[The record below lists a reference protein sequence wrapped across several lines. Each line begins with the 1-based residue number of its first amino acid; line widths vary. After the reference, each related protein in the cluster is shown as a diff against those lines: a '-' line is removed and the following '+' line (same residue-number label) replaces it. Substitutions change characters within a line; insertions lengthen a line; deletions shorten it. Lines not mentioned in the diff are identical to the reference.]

1 MAKAFGLFLVLAAA
15 LALAAGAALLMPTE
29 TAGAQAA
36 ECRDAGIVPGSVEV
50 VSSNNLAGEVSG
62 HTIKFQLCPA
72 SEKAARSIG
81 NEVDLARPVEI
92 GLLWDWFNLVHP
104 EQAGIT
110 LTATEAGKSWNA
122 TAAID
127 EGACYFRVREV
138 VAEGGGR
145 AGVYAALTG
154 DDFAALVPAAGR
166 HTPVN
171 LEFNLPASAGMLN
184 PIFPD
189 HYQWQVVLRYDRG
202 DYWETYTAAAVT
214 PVESV
219 ASNGAAVIR
228 LSDNPGAPGSRI
240 TIVGRG
246 FPPLSPVQRVQVAW
260 ADVTPDNPASTDSQ
274 GKLQLDIIIP
284 WLDDGRHTIGVLVNG
299 TVTTVGFTVLS
310 PATLGID
317 PRIEDALRFW
327 GDNFVRAFRY
337 SPENTSWTFYD
348 PEIPEVSTLEYLIP
362 GEAYWILLKSPVT
375 GVGYNLNCAIGGNFW
390 NVIVW

>member
-1 MAKAFGLFLVLAAA
+1 MAKSFGLFLVLAVA
-15 LALAAGAALLMPTE
+15 LAIAAGAVALMPAGA
-29 TAGAQAA
+29 AGAQAS
-36 ECRDAGIVPGSVEV
+36 ECRDAGVVPGSVEA
-50 VSSNNLAGEVSG
+50 VSTNNLAGEVSG
-62 HTIKFQLCPA
+62 HTIRFQLCLPG
-72 SEKAARSIG
+72 ENAAPGTG
-81 NEVDLARPVEI
+81 NGVDVARPVEI
-92 GLLWDWFNLVHP
+92 GLLWDWFNLSHP

-110 LTATEAGKSWNA
+110 LTATETGQSWNA

-138 VAEGGGR
+138 VEEGGGR

-166 HTPVN
+166 HIPIN
-171 LEFNLPASAGMLN
+171 LAFNLPASAGMLN

-202 DYWETYTAAAVT
+202 DYWETYIEAAVT
-214 PVESV
+214 PVASV
-219 ASNGAAVIR
+219 ASNGKAVIR
-228 LSDNPGAPGSRI
+228 LSHSSGAPGSRI
-240 TIVGRG
+240 TIVGSG

-260 ADVTPDNPASTDSQ
+260 ADVTPDNPAAANAR
-274 GKLQLDIIIP
+274 GELQLDIIIP

-299 TVTTVGFTVLS
+299 TVTTIEFTVLS
-310 PATLGID
+310 PATLGIE
-317 PRIEDALRFW
+317 PRIDDALRFL

-337 SPENTSWTFYD
+337 HPETKNWNFYD